1 MRLVTN
7 ADREASVTREER
19 GPIDEAAQDWFL
31 LLSSG
36 EATAADRARFA
47 DWRDADPRH
56 RAIYEELCRL
66 WGDIDELRE
75 AFAAPQSPAPLV
87 ESTLSKIGRRRT
99 GRLRDRNLDDG
110 IFRRFRRRML
120 WSGMAAALATA
131 AVFAMPQISLRLQAD
146 HLTSVGEQARIVLPD
161 GSVAWLNTA
170 TALAVD
176 YGRER
181 RTVTLLR
188 GEAEFEVAEDAGRP
202 FDVLARDG
210 RSRALGTV
218 FAVRDLGRRNRG
230 PDATVTVAEG
240 LVEVVSPAPTAS
252 QSGGRVLLSAGR
264 QVDYKEGEAPG
275 VVREVSRPAATS
287 WRDGIVAVEDMAFE
301 QALAE
306 IDRYRPGRILL
317 LAEPQDLEP
326 VTARLSLADLDDG
339 LDALAATHG
348 LRATRITDYLVV
360 LR

>member
-1 MRLVTN
+1 M
-7 ADREASVTREER
+7 TREER

-75 AFAAPQSPAPLV
+75 AFAAPPSPAPVV
-87 ESTLSKIGRRRT
+87 ESTLSKIGRRR
-99 GRLRDRNLDDG
+99 GRNLDDG
-110 IFRRFRRRML
+110 VFRRFRRQML
-120 WSGMAAALATA
+120 WSGVAAALAIA
-131 AVFAMPQISLRLQAD
+131 AVFTVPQISLRLQAD

-161 GSVAWLNTA
+161 GSIAWLNTA

-176 YGRER
+176 YGREGR
-181 RTVTLLR
+181 KVTLLQ

-218 FAVRDLGRRNRG
+218 FAVRDLGRRNKG

-240 LVEVVSPAPTAS
+240 LVEVVSPARGTPQSGAFQSGAS
-252 QSGGRVLLSAGR
+252 PSGGRVLLSAGR

-287 WRDGIVAVEDMAFE
+287 WRDGILAMEDMAFE

-348 LRATRITDYLVV
+348 LRVTRITDYLVV

>member
-1 MRLVTN
+1 M
-7 ADREASVTREER
+7 TREER

-75 AFAAPQSPAPLV
+75 AFAAPPSPAPVV
-87 ESTLSKIGRRRT
+87 ESTLSKIGRRR
-99 GRLRDRNLDDG
+99 GRNLDDG
-110 IFRRFRRRML
+110 VFRRFRRQML
-120 WSGMAAALATA
+120 WSGVAAALAIT
-131 AVFAMPQISLRLQAD
+131 AVFTVPQISLRFQAD
-146 HLTSVGEQARIVLPD
+146 HLTAVGEQARILLPD

-176 YGRER
+176 FGQER

-218 FAVRDLGRRNRG
+218 FAVRDLGRRNKG

-252 QSGGRVLLSAGR
+252 LSGGRVLLSAGR
-264 QVDYKEGEAPG
+264 QVDYNEGEAPG

-287 WRDGIVAVEDMAFE
+287 WRDGILAMEDMAFE

-348 LRATRITDYLVV
+348 LRVTRITDYLVV